1 MQYFW
6 KQSNTFNSV
15 QQKESGLT
23 PIRHKIMKRVG
34 YIREQVIDEK
44 WSKKEKWLTRDKGHG
59 QSKLSGASGERRMA
73 RPVRSNK
80 LFW

>member
-1 MQYFW
+1 M
-6 KQSNTFNSV
+6 

-34 YIREQVIDEK
+34 YIREQVIQEGK
-44 WSKKEKWLTRDKGHG
+44 VINQRQGHG

-73 RPVRSNK
+73 HPVRSNK
-80 LFW
+80 LF